1 MSSRKYIILFL
12 LSFLFKSIQCQDTTS
27 VYTSHLISLTFGSN
41 RLKEEIL
48 IPKVHSGAL
57 TGFSYVFEKSGNN
70 FNSIACSFSYNHLKT
85 KLETEKVTQTGL
97 IDIKYSWGY
106 NLLKSKGSN
115 YFLGVTTSY
124 NWSIQEFPVWDES
137 RAYWGTSLAAGPY
150 GRLSM
155 TFDNQCSWISSFDI
169 SLLGILSRP
178 EDVRLYAQEEWT
190 ISNIMKITNSD
201 FSFGI
206 MNNILICCFKS
217 EYRIPFK
224 NDSFLSFYGSM
235 FYESVS
241 ESEGQPF
248 KVSQI
253 AAGIGFGF

>member
-1 MSSRKYIILFL
+1 MTSRKYLILFL
-12 LSFLFKSIQCQDTTS
+12 FSFLFKSIQCQDTTS
-27 VYTSHLISLTFGSN
+27 LFTSNLFNLTFGNN
-41 RLKEEIL
+41 RLKEENL

-70 FNSIACSFSYNHLKT
+70 FNSIACSISYNHLKT
-85 KLETEKVTQTGL
+85 MLETEKVTQTGQ
-97 IDIKYSWGY
+97 INIKYSWGC
-106 NLLKSKGSN
+106 NLSKRKGTN
-115 YFLGVTTSY
+115 YFFGVTTSY

-137 RAYWGTSLAAGPY
+137 RAYWGTSLVTGPY
-150 GRLSM
+150 GRLSL
-155 TFDNQCSWISSFDI
+155 TFDNLCSWISSFDI
-169 SLLGILSRP
+169 GLLGILSRP
-178 EDVRLYAQEEWT
+178 DYVRLYAQEEWSF
-190 ISNIMKITNSD
+190 SNILKITNSD

-224 NDSFLSFYGSM
+224 NDNFLSFYGSM
-235 FYESVS
+235 FYEKISR
-241 ESEGQPF
+241 SEGQLL